1 MSHGILPEQ
10 KKYLLKLPLYERQFR
25 SPSLPSCL
33 NFEKFAQSKGGI
45 PENSDLRTWVLDI
58 FSKQI
63 SQKTT
68 RKEKVVK
75 IIVQKDFPVKAKE
88 PPELELNDSL
98 KCDLPPEVI
107 KHYESEVKILTE
119 EINNKK
125 TYCAF
130 SYCRRGA
137 LYRKLGKLQSAMDD
151 LQEVSLFNQNNNVN
165 NLNLHIII

>member
-10 KKYLLKLPLYERQFR
+10 KKYLLKLPLYDRPFR
-25 SPSLPSCL
+25 CPSLPAYL
-33 NFEKFAQSKGGI
+33 NFDKFAESKGGI
-45 PENSDLRTWVLDI
+45 PKNSDFQTWILDI
-58 FSKQI
+58 FSKR
-63 SQKTT
+63 KTT

-75 IIVQKDFPVKAKE
+75 IIVPKDVPVKEKE
-88 PPELELNDSL
+88 PPKLELNDSL

-107 KHYESEVKILTE
+107 KHYESEVEILTE

-125 TYCAF
+125 TYSAF

-151 LQEVSLFNQNNNVN
+151 LQEVSF
-165 NLNLHIII
+165 I